1 MLSRFLASCER
12 VVDKLTDGLVE
23 WTSDVDADDDV
34 DCVDDVCSVEDVVPT
49 VVFICTVVLR
59 TGSVYVTVT
68 LLVSSKVVFES
79 CVRVV
84 VSCDKA
90 ALVVESVWTVVS
102 ISIVVVFEDWVELY
116 ACVVE

>member
-34 DCVDDVCSVEDVVPT
+34 DCVDDVGSVENVVPA

-59 TGSVYVTVT
+59 TDCVDDSVA
-68 LLVSSKVVFES
+68 LLESSKVVFES
-79 CVRVV
+79 CVSVV
-84 VSCDKA
+84 VSWDKE
-90 ALVVESVWTVVS
+90 ALVVESV
-102 ISIVVVFEDWVELY
+102 
-116 ACVVE
+116 